1 MDSSGI
7 GDGSVHPTHLQHV
20 LNKTKASSWGEML
33 AQLLSIRSAQL
44 VHGTAFGRLQTPI
57 SRGFDLIAAHI
68 VSTFTGFSK
77 VYRLIEEKILVI
89 EPADTRISAYT
100 VLSILLHRSD
110 INKLIV
116 DGLVECMQNGTRSS
130 KLAVVLFLEFVLLN
144 ETTNDKCISS
154 KSTELEN
161 YRQRLFQAL
170 IPYLLKCVDS
180 DGMLN
185 ESVGQFQKT
194 RLTILAS
201 TVILVQLRFDALAV
215 AQKSSIT
222 NSEKRVLIQDDSCI
236 RNTAGH
242 LVLYIQSMSKY
253 LSDNRLHAPFFKK
266 IALIVQDEMDQLP
279 QTHESLAVLV
289 ATISKAIVPRE
300 YFSSNKIIKKLES
313 ILEKERDFM
322 LKLIQTCAVL
332 AAVSQ
337 EQMDTVVSSLL
348 VQQQLLKLI
357 SVSIHQTQSKQ
368 LRSLAFDL
376 LRQTLV
382 ALDSGMFTS
391 IMDPLAAMFCIEN
404 NESVHQLYDISL
416 LQDIA
421 GVIAEFA
428 VIHPQAALKDM
439 FVLLSSESMAVRQNG
454 LFILQQVLK
463 LNKEQIKSNPHFKI
477 SQYIGKHF
485 LRSLKNI
492 NLEFHEQVVYIF
504 SMMDPLLVIPTLA
517 EKLFS
522 RDEHEQFTSESILV
536 QLLLCSNPQ
545 LSALEIFIEYIRVMN
560 AQKPYCRPPKYD
572 SPAQIGRLPIQTPT
586 SSNTHD
592 TVTKIDRLFR
602 VFSKCV
608 EKIDEQADDLISTLV
623 QKLYGCPSD
632 PLLVRILSSF
642 IPVLLQSSSSCIKVI
657 RICINIMS
665 TQPRLAENLLLSE
678 IPNAVETVLF
688 ARLCPLLILKMIPLE
703 ALDRLPYLEPFD
715 EPKDYW
721 QMDSSYKSD
730 DDGYTSCSAL
740 SDCMLISRLADCL
753 LVRIE
758 YPLEFEDV
766 QKLACQVIAQ
776 LPLWYITHSLFV
788 TKLDKVIFSSNL
800 RCTRLIIFIGCHAVM
815 ARSSFGTMEN
825 EMLKSLGS
833 RMFLTIAWKPDLS
846 LAIGCEANEKETI
859 LSKIQSG
866 SIELLSLIICN
877 EAKSNSSHVLPTH
890 IYKSG
895 DPIEETKGANRA
907 SVKSMSASKVG
918 LKTMDDNTTVQPI
931 VSIADVTE
939 SIKQCLDP
947 YSRLPQSIQILY
959 RQLFQKDSAN
969 VDDMEFRCSLTTGL
983 ANAIHFAVKLLCL
996 SGSKHGTSTTIDPSQ
1011 AATISHEIE
1020 PRNAN
1025 AFLWLYHQL
1034 APLLV
1039 DVCMTIL
1046 QQAKCSTTE
1055 TEIHRPEIVIAA
1067 MLQSLFLFMFIT
1079 TRSSYATP
1087 NPIQTRPLV
1096 SMLFEGLN
1104 YPHQLVR
1111 LECLKII
1118 SAALA
1123 GMDRLL
1129 LDLETVA
1136 QLRIRLKERAV
1147 MENDVKCRTLTQ
1159 RLYDMVQQL

>member
-110 INKLIV
+110 INKLIL

-201 TVILVQLRFDALAV
+201 TVILVQLRSDALAV

-337 EQMDTVVSSLL
+337 EQIDTVVSSLL

-454 LFILQQVLK
+454 LFILQQVLE

-477 SQYIGKHF
+477 RQVT
-485 LRSLKNI
+485 LA
-492 NLEFHEQVVYIF
+492 EFHEQVVYIF

-608 EKIDEQADDLISTLV
+608 EKIDEQADDLISILV

-959 RQLFQKDSAN
+959 RQLFQKDSVN

-1011 AATISHEIE
+1011 VATISHEIE

-1039 DVCMTIL
+1039 DRCCNRYFYLCLLLLVARM
-1046 QQAKCSTTE
+1046 
-1055 TEIHRPEIVIAA
+1055 R
-1067 MLQSLFLFMFIT
+1067 
-1079 TRSSYATP
+1079 R
-1087 NPIQTRPLV
+1087 PIQSKLD
-1096 SMLFEGLN
+1096 L
-1104 YPHQLVR
+1104 
-1111 LECLKII
+1111 